1 MLLYLKYNNTTGLK
15 YKTFRKK
22 EEEEEEKKHLMYGI
36 TFGCYSL
43 EPLGRTTCLFSQV
56 TVIPV
61 ETNFIKDADPSITS
75 I

>member
-22 EEEEEEKKHLMYGI
+22 EEEEEHLMYGI

>member
-1 MLLYLKYNNTTGLK
+1 
-15 YKTFRKK
+15 
-22 EEEEEEKKHLMYGI
+22 MYGI